1 MKAIYNNLLSLIKS
15 LEKDIT
21 LNLDL
26 YQQRKEKTNKQR
38 KIYNMQDIKIILE
51 YTWYNKITRE

>member
-1 MKAIYNNLLSLIKS
+1 MEKLTDEAIYNNLLSLIKS

-51 YTWYNKITRE
+51 YT